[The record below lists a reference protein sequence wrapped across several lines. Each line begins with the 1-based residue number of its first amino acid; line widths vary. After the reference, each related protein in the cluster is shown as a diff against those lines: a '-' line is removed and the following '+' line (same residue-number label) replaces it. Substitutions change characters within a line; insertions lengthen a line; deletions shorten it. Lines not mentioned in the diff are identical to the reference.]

1 MSRTEILMFIV
12 SIISNNSQVPDGYQE
27 LVKVQCTKL
36 VYNVPGTCYSCLEVL
51 SDEEDLMSLVG
62 SFTDVSLKYVVRDC
76 DPNTGEVEDEV
87 G

>member
-1 MSRTEILMFIV
+1 MT
-12 SIISNNSQVPDGYQE
+12 
-27 LVKVQCTKL
+27 
-36 VYNVPGTCYSCLEVL
+36 
-51 SDEEDLMSLVG
+51 DEDDLMSLVG